1 MALSRREFLSTGST
15 LAAALAAPSPARWL
29 AAGPPQPDQ
38 AERCWQS
45 KAVRRTPSGK
55 LAYHTDADGN
65 RVPDFSYAGYH
76 NGDRPIPD
84 VPTVRTIGP
93 VPGDNTAHI
102 QSALD
107 EVGSLAKDPSGFRG
121 ALLLLP
127 GEYPVAGTLRMN
139 RDGVVLRGS
148 GDGPDPAANTVILGT
163 GTTHLH
169 PPVLIAGGADTWG
182 PGVTNWAGEVPGTR
196 TLITSELV
204 RVGERAFTVADPDAL
219 KVGDNVIV
227 FHPSTAEWLAAV
239 DFGGTHGGTPWR
251 VGGDP
256 ILYNRYVEDVTGKR
270 ITLDAPIFNHLRRD
284 LSPSY
289 VYRWDQAGLVREV
302 GVENLRIDIQ
312 FTGDP
317 DADEDHAGGGI
328 ALSLV
333 EDAWVRNCTTLH
345 FWFSGVRTTE
355 TTRATIENCR
365 ALDPVSRLAGSR
377 RYNFAAGPYS
387 QQILFKDCYATNG
400 RHNFVVFGRSKTS
413 GVVFYRNR
421 AEGSYTGS
429 EGHAGWS
436 QGLLF
441 DNHHDTAPHD
451 SADYTILLGCRGNF
465 GGNHGWASVHSVAW
479 RCTADLPGRIVVQ
492 QPPTAQNYA
501 IGCFGDVSGNGPFS
515 EPAGYIEGSNT
526 PGLVPQSLYAAQLA
540 ERLGR

>member
-29 AAGPPQPDQ
+29 AAGPHQPDQ
-38 AERCWQS
+38 VERCWQS

-182 PGVTNWAGEVPGTR
+182 PSVTNWAGEVPGTR
-196 TLITSELV
+196 TLITSELC
-204 RVGERAFTVADPDAL
+204 
-219 KVGDNVIV
+219 
-227 FHPSTAEWLAAV
+227 AAT
-239 DFGGTHGGTPWR
+239 DRTKSRWCT
-251 VGGDP
+251 
-256 ILYNRYVEDVTGKR
+256 T
-270 ITLDAPIFNHLRRD
+270 RRRPP
-284 LSPSY
+284 SPSHSGRASGHRGA
-289 VYRWDQAGLVREV
+289 VPDPGLP
-302 GVENLRIDIQ
+302 G
-312 FTGDP
+312 
-317 DADEDHAGGGI
+317 A
-328 ALSLV
+328 
-333 EDAWVRNCTTLH
+333 
-345 FWFSGVRTTE
+345 
-355 TTRATIENCR
+355 
-365 ALDPVSRLAGSR
+365 
-377 RYNFAAGPYS
+377 
-387 QQILFKDCYATNG
+387 
-400 RHNFVVFGRSKTS
+400 
-413 GVVFYRNR
+413 
-421 AEGSYTGS
+421 TGS
-429 EGHAGWS
+429 
-436 QGLLF
+436 
-441 DNHHDTAPHD
+441 AP
-451 SADYTILLGCRGNF
+451 
-465 GGNHGWASVHSVAW
+465 
-479 RCTADLPGRIVVQ
+479 
-492 QPPTAQNYA
+492 
-501 IGCFGDVSGNGPFS
+501 
-515 EPAGYIEGSNT
+515 
-526 PGLVPQSLYAAQLA
+526 
-540 ERLGR
+540 